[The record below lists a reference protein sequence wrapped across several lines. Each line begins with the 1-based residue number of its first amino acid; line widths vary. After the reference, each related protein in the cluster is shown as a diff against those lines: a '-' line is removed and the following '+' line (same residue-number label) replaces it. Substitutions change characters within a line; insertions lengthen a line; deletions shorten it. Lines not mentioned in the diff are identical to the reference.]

1 MGISRELKI
10 TMNRLGG
17 LILLFTFIVY
27 TKCETFTEGD
37 CFYRCDADGSCK
49 VNWNGS
55 FRPGGTEASC
65 FSPQFGGSCF
75 GKVNGC
81 KDCNQICG
89 GGGSGS
95 SGGSSSSSGPCGPFT
110 GQLPPGASRCELVRN
125 SAGKCERACV
135 GFAVQAE
142 PEDSGSSGGSS
153 RPSGGSSSGGSKSDR
168 NCRYQCQNNGGCEV
182 TYIGPSRPGQ
192 LSGSCFP
199 KSFGGSCS
207 GTPRECQDCSR
218 ALNC

>member
-17 LILLFTFIVY
+17 LILLFTFIIY
-27 TKCETFTEGD
+27 TKCATFTEGD

-89 GGGSGS
+89 GGGSGG

-110 GQLPPGASRCELVRN
+110 GQLPPGASRCELDRIN
-125 SAGKCERACV
+125 GKCERVCV

-142 PEDSGSSGGSS
+142 PHESGRTATGLLTASVHE
-153 RPSGGSSSGGSKSDR
+153 K
-168 NCRYQCQNNGGCEV
+168 CY
-182 TYIGPSRPGQ
+182 
-192 LSGSCFP
+192 FH
-199 KSFGGSCS
+199 SFDIHWI
-207 GTPRECQDCSR
+207 RI
-218 ALNC
+218 

>member
-27 TKCETFTEGD
+27 TKCATFTEGD

-75 GKVNGC
+75 GTVNGC
-81 KDCNQICG
+81 KDCNKICG

-95 SGGSSSSSGPCGPFT
+95 SEGSSSSSGPCAGED
-110 GQLPPGASRCELVRN
+110 LPPGVACDLIPQQNGGN
-125 SAGKCERACV
+125 SG
-135 GFAVQAE
+135 G
-142 PEDSGSSGGSS
+142 SGGSS
-153 RPSGGSSSGGSKSDR
+153 RP
-168 NCRYQCQNNGGCEV
+168 
-182 TYIGPSRPGQ
+182 
-192 LSGSCFP
+192 
-199 KSFGGSCS
+199 
-207 GTPRECQDCSR
+207 
-218 ALNC
+218 

>member
-27 TKCETFTEGD
+27 TKCATFTEGD

-49 VNWNGS
+49 VYWNGS

-95 SGGSSSSSGPCGPFT
+95 SRGSSSSSGPCAGED
-110 GQLPPGASRCELVRN
+110 LPPGVACDRIPQQNGGN
-125 SAGKCERACV
+125 SG
-135 GFAVQAE
+135 G
-142 PEDSGSSGGSS
+142 SGGSS
-153 RPSGGSSSGGSKSDR
+153 RPSGGGSKSDR
-168 NCRYQCQNNGGCEV
+168 NCRYQCKSNGGCQV

-207 GTPRECQDCSR
+207 GTPSECQDCNQ